1 MQFSYTEVVMERYN
15 KCNSV
20 EKKALDRLYEYLGFN
35 EIVSFDEFLNFVFMN
50 AKGTIPFVQVF
61 NHTLK
66 HIITSFW
73 DAYPEYKNNYI
84 KTFWIKPEDFY
95 SYTEPGSELDYD
107 PKGVVRHFVK
117 ENYNKLVATKR

>member
-1 MQFSYTEVVMERYN
+1 MERYN

-50 AKGTIPFVQVF
+50 AKGTIPFTQVF

-73 DAYPEYKNNYI
+73 GAYPEYKNNYI
-84 KTFWIKPEDFY
+84 KTFWIKPEDFD
-95 SYTEPGSELDYD
+95 SYTETGSKLDYD